1 MQKVLKITLIFGVL
15 AGAAYF
21 LFFLL
26 MYFTIENPLGNKLA
40 PLGLQVI
47 VVLYGIWYFKK
58 SSNNYLH
65 FFEGFTIGLGG
76 NFLAALLS
84 GSLLYIFLE
93 LVDIEPFKVWVSE
106 SVAFLIR
113 DRENKKEILSD
124 EAFARMLEAVKN
136 TKTYMVI
143 PDRLIASF
151 WVIFPTGLFVMVLR
165 KIKPL

>member
-1 MQKVLKITLIFGVL
+1 MQKVLKITLIFGAL
-15 AGAAYF
+15 AGLAYF

-40 PLGLQVI
+40 PIGLQVI
-47 VVLYGIWYFKK
+47 VILYGIWYFKK

-65 FFEGFTIGLGG
+65 FFEGFTIGFGG
-76 NFLAALLS
+76 NLLAALLS
-84 GSLLYIFLE
+84 GLLMYLFLE
-93 LVDIEPFKVWVSE
+93 LVDIQPFKVWISE
-106 SVAFLIR
+106 SVAFLLQ

-124 EAFARMLEAVKN
+124 EAYARMLEAVKS

-143 PDRLIASF
+143 PDRLMASF
-151 WVIFPTGLFVMVLR
+151 WVIFPMGLYVMALR